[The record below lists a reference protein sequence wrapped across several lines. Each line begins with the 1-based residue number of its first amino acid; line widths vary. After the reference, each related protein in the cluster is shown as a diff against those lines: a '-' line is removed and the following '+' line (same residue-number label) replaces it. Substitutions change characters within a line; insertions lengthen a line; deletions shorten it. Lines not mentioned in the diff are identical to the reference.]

1 MSLAICVIEQ
11 VGAGFQYVLDTRVS
25 KSPLSWNVHSVQLS
39 GLADSEQTPPRDI
52 VSLGATKGDSTGNF
66 QQEPGNANARQR
78 MTYADGQH
86 AGAERQGFE
95 PWVPLR
101 VLRFSSRVLLTSSA
115 VYLECCAVPTPRLHH
130 KYGVRCQSQCFQSP
144 AYPMVFHCPGT
155 RVQVNGTR
163 SSIASSFT
171 SGQIRVRRWKST
183 SVRKIT

>member
-86 AGAERQGFE
+86 AGAERQGNSATTVVTCLDESIYDASRMRQKICNFIQNHSRSRKFRDDH
-95 PWVPLR
+95 R
-101 VLRFSSRVLLTSSA
+101 VSVLGF
-115 VYLECCAVPTPRLHH
+115 H
-130 KYGVRCQSQCFQSP
+130 KCF
-144 AYPMVFHCPGT
+144 T
-155 RVQVNGTR
+155 RGSR
-163 SSIASSFT
+163 SS
-171 SGQIRVRRWKST
+171 
-183 SVRKIT
+183 

>member
-101 VLRFSSRVLLTSSA
+101 GLRFSRPVRSAALPSLRSGCYGDPRVVSTTTHREQTQWSCTGSNLRKNQAARRCGSGATVGNA
-115 VYLECCAVPTPRLHH
+115 IVEWRPRAFL
-130 KYGVRCQSQCFQSP
+130 SP
-144 AYPMVFHCPGT
+144 ST
-155 RVQVNGTR
+155 TR
-163 SSIASSFT
+163 SRWLEGSS
-171 SGQIRVRRWKST
+171 V
-183 SVRKIT
+183 

>member
-101 VLRFSSRVLLTSSA
+101 VLRFSRPECSFCNPDSAIDLRHDDSAGCTDGCRSLIPLDLQRVML
-115 VYLECCAVPTPRLHH
+115 CWDRLP
-130 KYGVRCQSQCFQSP
+130 QSFKDTITQLCNVIDTDS
-144 AYPMVFHCPGT
+144 
-155 RVQVNGTR
+155 
-163 SSIASSFT
+163 
-171 SGQIRVRRWKST
+171 K
-183 SVRKIT
+183 RKV

>member
-101 VLRFSSRVLLTSSA
+101 VLRFSRPECNFCNSLSDIDLQHGRSDGCTNGCRSLLPDDLMQVVRSWEKLPEHIRTTICHLCSVA
-115 VYLECCAVPTPRLHH
+115 DADDRLE
-130 KYGVRCQSQCFQSP
+130 G
-144 AYPMVFHCPGT
+144 
-155 RVQVNGTR
+155 
-163 SSIASSFT
+163 
-171 SGQIRVRRWKST
+171 
-183 SVRKIT
+183 